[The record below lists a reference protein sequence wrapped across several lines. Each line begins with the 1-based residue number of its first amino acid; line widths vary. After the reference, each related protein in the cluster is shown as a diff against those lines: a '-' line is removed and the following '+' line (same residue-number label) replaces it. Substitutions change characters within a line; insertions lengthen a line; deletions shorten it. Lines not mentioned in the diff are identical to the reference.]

1 MNFLDYLASRSAFII
16 FHLFA
21 GALGIAVIQ
30 LDLLQ
35 TGGPGLTY
43 GSAAYIVILHVAM
56 LGIAVVIDYSRQY
69 AFFRRAREIAAA
81 PDPIALV
88 PSLPAPNCAEQRIL
102 SRLADA
108 AYTSHTAEALK
119 REEQSQM
126 HIDFTN
132 RWVHAMKTPV
142 SVIDLLV
149 QQSKEVRS
157 ADEALPLFDS
167 IQEENERIAHALETM
182 LGMARQE
189 RFSVDLLP
197 EQVDLAEVARN
208 VVNKHRKEFI
218 RYSIYPGV
226 ECHSPTS
233 IVETDEKWITFVVDQ
248 LVSNA
253 IKYTRVS
260 RCASA
265 AAAATTAAT
274 VMVAASSSHPG
285 SAGNDRRILI
295 LIDQLPTDSH
305 DQTDIAQSAL
315 TLTVRDHGIGIPVQD
330 LPRVFDPFFTGEN
343 GRVAPESTGMG
354 LFLARKICAA
364 LGHTITAQSQPGQG
378 ASVTITFPT
387 AAITHGVEAVV

>member
-1 MNFLDYLASRSAFII
+1 LAN
-16 FHLFA
+16 
-21 GALGIAVIQ
+21 AV
-30 LDLLQ
+30 
-35 TGGPGLTY
+35 
-43 GSAAYIVILHVAM
+43 
-56 LGIAVVIDYSRQY
+56 
-69 AFFRRAREIAAA
+69 
-81 PDPIALV
+81 
-88 PSLPAPNCAEQRIL
+88 
-102 SRLADA
+102 
-108 AYTSHTAEALK
+108 YTSHTAEALK

-126 HIDFTN
+126 HVDFTN

-149 QQSKEVRS
+149 QQSREVRS

-189 RFSVDLLP
+189 RFSLDLLP

-218 RYSIYPGV
+218 RYSIYPSV

-260 RCASA
+260 RPASA
-265 AAAATTAAT
+265 AAAAATAAAT
-274 VMVAASSSHPG
+274 ATATPAARADHSR
-285 SAGNDRRILI
+285 SAGSDRRILV
-295 LIDQLPTDSH
+295 LIDQLPAGSH
-305 DQTDIAQSAL
+305 DHTELARPAL
-315 TLTVRDHGIGIPVQD
+315 TLTVRDHGIGIPIQD
-330 LPRVFDPFFTGEN
+330 LPRIFDPFFTGEN
-343 GRVAPESTGMG
+343 GRLAPESTGMG
-354 LFLARKICAA
+354 LFLARKTCAS

-378 ASVTITFPT
+378 AAMTITFST
-387 AAITHGVEAVV
+387 TAITHGVDAATLQ